1 MSESNNHINYS
12 HTDIEKYWKG
22 QLPSGEM
29 HAMEKAA
36 LDDPF
41 LAEAMEGYRESIK
54 SGTGTSQDIEDLQ
67 QRLSKRVSS
76 SATKVIPIKNNGW
89 WRIAAVVLLAVGG
102 VWWYTT
108 LNNAAEK
115 NSLAKEDKLPP
126 KANDNAAATGK
137 DSLQSVENLAP
148 TADTNKDLA
157 LNDNKTVSG
166 RKKINTINAKEDTST
181 TVSNLNGTVANKP
194 TGIKSDKDN
203 AAITDELAKN
213 NNDIES
219 KRVTTKAAAPV
230 LNNITNN
237 AEKEKSDDEKTV
249 NPKASYYYN
258 TFNGSV
264 VDNSN
269 RPLPN
274 ATIKIPGQ
282 QIGTLTDKAGNFS
295 FKTADTLVTVS
306 VASVGYQPTK
316 ITLRNPNDPLSN
328 HIILQPKES
337 ALNEVVVSGY
347 GNRKKAAEA
356 SKDLPVKALEAEPS
370 VGWNEYNAYLSKN
383 KRVSNDNKNT
393 HGDVV
398 VTFDVYEKG
407 KMRNFRIEKSL
418 DDDLDEEAIRLVK
431 EGPAWRLLTGKK
443 AKASVTVTF

>member
-1 MSESNNHINYS
+1 MSESNHHIKYS

-22 QLPSGEM
+22 QLPAVEM

-41 LAEAMEGYRESIK
+41 LAEAMEGYREFIK
-54 SGTGTSQDIEDLQ
+54 PGAGISQDIEDLQ
-67 QRLSKRVSS
+67 QKLSKRVSS
-76 SATKVIPIKNNGW
+76 PATKVIPIKNNGW

-108 LNNAAEK
+108 LNNPAEK
-115 NSLAKEDKLPP
+115 NSLAKEDKLSPR
-126 KANDNAAATGK
+126 ANENTATTGK
-137 DSLQSVENLAP
+137 DTAQHLQNLLP
-148 TADTNKDLA
+148 GTDSNRDIA
-157 LNDNKTVSG
+157 LNEPATISKQ
-166 RKKINTINAKEDTST
+166 KKNYSFNAKGDTLNSI
-181 TVSNLNGTVANKP
+181 SNLNTGLIDKP
-194 TGIKSDKDN
+194 AGKKSDKDI
-203 AAITDELAKN
+203 AAATNEVLKYS
-213 NNDIES
+213 NDAES
-219 KRVTTKAAAPV
+219 KKVTNNAAPV
-230 LNNITNN
+230 FNNIINN

-347 GNRKKAAEA
+347 GNRKKAAET
-356 SKDLPVKALEAEPS
+356 SKDLPVKALETEPS

-383 KRVSNDNKNT
+383 KRVSDDNKNT
-393 HGDVV
+393 HGQVV

-443 AKASVTVTF
+443 AKASVTVAF